1 MFRLIHTGRVI
12 AVAAAVLATSG
23 AVTHAAGTTVPCE
36 TEASATTAAV
46 ETTEAAPGPAVID
59 PGDDG
64 NYSPSLDPATFVDQV
79 DNPYMPLAPG
89 SRWVYESGDGSERTE
104 VEVLDE
110 RKDIMGISAT
120 VVRDTVFI
128 DEIIAED
135 TYDWFAQDADGNV
148 WYLGEA
154 TQDFDECGQPT
165 DTGGSFEYGVDG
177 ALPGIAMPANPEVGF
192 AYRQEFYAGEA
203 EDLGEVIEVGVTRSI
218 ELGDYD
224 DVVVTRDWNPLDPEV
239 IEEKSYAPGVGMIFE
254 EHVRGGDE
262 TTELVEFTPGG

>member
-1 MFRLIHTGRVI
+1 MFRLIHTNRVI

-36 TEASATTAAV
+36 PEASATTAAV
-46 ETTEAAPGPAVID
+46 DTTEAAPGPAVID
-59 PGDDG
+59 PGDGGD
-64 NYSPSLDPATFVDQV
+64 YAPSIDPATFVDQV
-79 DNPYMPLAPG
+79 DNPYLPMAPG
-89 SRWVYESGDGSERTE
+89 TRWVYESGDGSERTE

-120 VVRDTVFI
+120 VVRDTVYI
-128 DEIIAED
+128 DGVIAED
-135 TYDWFAQDADGNV
+135 TYDWFAQDAEGTV

-154 TQDFDECGQPT
+154 TQDFDECGQPN

-192 AYRQEFYAGEA
+192 AYRQEFYEGEA
-203 EDLGEVIEVGVTRSI
+203 EDLGEVIEVGVTRSTG
-218 ELGDYD
+218 LGDYD
-224 DVVVTRDWNPLDPEV
+224 DVVVTRDWNPLEPAV
-239 IEEKSYAPGVGMIFE
+239 IEEKSYAPDVGMILE

>member
-1 MFRLIHTGRVI
+1 MFRLIRTRRVL
-12 AVAAAVLATSG
+12 AAAAVLATSG

-36 TEASATTAAV
+36 PEASATTDV
-46 ETTEAAPGPAVID
+46 VDTTEAPPGPAVID

-64 NYSPSLDPATFVDQV
+64 NYSPSIDPATFVDQV

-89 SRWVYESGDGSERTE
+89 SRWVYASGDGSERTE

-120 VVRDTVFI
+120 VVRDTVYV

-135 TYDWFAQDADGNV
+135 THDWFAQDADGNV

-154 TQDFDECGQPT
+154 TESFDECGQPT

-192 AYRQEFYAGEA
+192 AYRQEFYEGEA

-218 ELGDYD
+218 GLGDYD
-224 DVVVTRDWNPLDPEV
+224 DVVLTRDWNPLEPAV
-239 IEEKSYAPGVGMIFE
+239 IEEKTYAPGVGMIFE